1 MSSVGKLR
9 AGMSLLGQAQITFKT
24 IRPPGVAWWPTMLE
38 GKLDQNTLEP
48 AGMKL
53 YSSGRLL
60 FAFQAGSERAFM
72 YRESGR

>member
-1 MSSVGKLR
+1 
-9 AGMSLLGQAQITFKT
+9 
-24 IRPPGVAWWPTMLE
+24 MLE